1 MVNILT
7 LALTHALM
15 ALAAI
20 RLLMRDDLDDD
31 GKLDAGREE
40 NPKPWL
46 DARRQ
51 LEAERAGQAAR
62 AGSDDA

>member
-15 ALAAI
+15 VLAAI
-20 RLLMRDDLDDD
+20 RLLSRGDLDDD

-46 DARRQ
+46 EARRQ
-51 LEAERAGQAAR
+51 LDAEQAQGVR
-62 AGSDDA
+62 HRDA